1 MAASDVSEGPVLS
14 VINKRLRALRKKYNR
29 IVQMEESVSKGK
41 TLNKEQ
47 EETLRSKP
55 AVIAGIDELEKLR
68 EPLASAVAEE
78 INLATSVSAT
88 PDNNSKNE
96 GEGEGIMCVEDLLYL
111 LYFGCM
117 FDVKSL
123 QSDFSTATMLTR
135 THERAC
141 CLNYDCMPEDESS
154 DVVNLLGEKDLDLI
168 SMLSGLL
175 ISRPVNSPLSHKR
188 ALQQCIEHA
197 KLWLTKSD
205 QPIVPDSDATYAGLK
220 SKLNRIM
227 SSLYFTTDPV
237 KVEAAAANYG
247 PYSVPVEESVPVN
260 EPVQLHTIAMQ
271 SQQKE
276 EECLSSQGNHT
287 NEMHATTVEEIQQ
300 GVQGENLSELPAEAE
315 EVTPEAEGDNNL
327 KDMNFKEQQSVPRRS
342 YENQNYRGHRNGDG
356 GGRRGY
362 SNGRGGRGR
371 GGSYQNGRNQY
382 YDQSGNYYQKS
393 QNNSYRGRGGRGTV
407 GGNYNPHASGGQAA
421 NFSVD
426 A

>member
-68 EPLASAVAEE
+68 EPLASAIAEE
-78 INLATSVSAT
+78 INLATSASAT
-88 PDNNSKNE
+88 PDNNPKNE
-96 GEGEGIMCVEDLLYL
+96 GEGEGVMCVEDLLNL

-123 QSDFSTATMLTR
+123 QSEFSTATMLTR

-141 CLNYDCMPEDESS
+141 CLSYDCMPEDESS
-154 DVVNLLGEKDLDLI
+154 DVIDLLGENDLDLI

-175 ISRPVNSPLSHKR
+175 IYRPVNSPLSHKR
-188 ALQQCIEHA
+188 ALRQCIEHA

-205 QPIVPDSDATYAGLK
+205 QPIVPDSDVTYTGLR
-220 SKLNRIM
+220 SKLNRII

-237 KVEAAAANYG
+237 KVEATAANYE
-247 PYSVPVEESVPVN
+247 PYSVPVEESVGVVTAN
-260 EPVQLHTIAMQ
+260 ESVQVHTIAIQ
-271 SQQKE
+271 SQHKE
-276 EECLSSQGNHT
+276 EECLSSQGNDT
-287 NEMHATTVEEIQQ
+287 NGIQASSVEVQ
-300 GVQGENLSELPAEAE
+300 QGENLSELPAEVE
-315 EVTPEAEGDNNL
+315 EVTPEAEGDDNL

-342 YENQNYRGHRNGDG
+342 YQNQNYRGHRNGDG

-393 QNNSYRGRGGRGTV
+393 HNNNYRGRGGR
-407 GGNYNPHASGGQAA
+407 GGNYNPHASGGQAG